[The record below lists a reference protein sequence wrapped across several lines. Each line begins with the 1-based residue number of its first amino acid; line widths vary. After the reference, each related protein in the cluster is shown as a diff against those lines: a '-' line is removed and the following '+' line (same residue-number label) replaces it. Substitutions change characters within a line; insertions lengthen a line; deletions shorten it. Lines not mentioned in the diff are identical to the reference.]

1 MGVKYLNSYLM
12 RHCKRGIY
20 PILLSTLTNK
30 VVVVD
35 TSIYL
40 YKYKAI
46 DKLIPNMA
54 RLIELFQV
62 NSITPIFI
70 FDGKPKSNKKKAL
83 QQRQEQKNVAWKKY
97 SSMTTSASVDV
108 LQKLKNQFIR
118 VSQLD
123 TEEVKQLMFTMN
135 VQFIQA
141 PHEADE
147 LCARFMLTKQA
158 DACIS
163 DDMDMLVHGCS
174 HVIRDIN
181 LESQTA
187 NMYDLEGIVYSLGL
201 NYDTFKQICVVSGTD
216 YYNTVLNI
224 NDYFQLYKKFVDSG
238 EEHFYEWLMKENII
252 DTKEE
257 LLLSYD
263 EFNVLDSKFNYLDS
277 LIQPV

>member
-20 PILLSTLTNK
+20 PILLSALTNK

-40 YKYKAI
+40 YKYKAV
-46 DKLIPNMA
+46 DKLIPNMS
-54 RLIELFQV
+54 RLIELLQV

-70 FDGKPKSNKKKAL
+70 FDGKPKSNKKKTL

-97 SSMTTSASVDV
+97 SSMSTSASVDV

-123 TEEVKQLMFTMN
+123 TEDVKQLMLTMN

-181 LESQTA
+181 LENQTA
-187 NMYDLEGIVYSLGL
+187 NMYDLETIVYSLGL
-201 NYDTFKQICVVSGTD
+201 SYDTFKQICVVSGTD

-224 NDYFQLYKKFVDSG
+224 HDYFKLYKKFIYSG
-238 EEHFYEWLMKENII
+238 EQHFYEWLMKENII

-257 LLLSYD
+257 LLVSYD

-277 LIQPV
+277 LIQTV

>member
-40 YKYKAI
+40 YKYKAV
-46 DKLIPNMA
+46 DKLIPNMS

-118 VSQLD
+118 VSQVD
-123 TEEVKQLMFTMN
+123 SENVKQLMLTMN

-181 LESQTA
+181 LENQSA
-187 NMYDLEGIVYSLGL
+187 NMYDLEAIVYSLGL
-201 NYDTFKQICVVSGTD
+201 SYDTFKQICVVSGTD

-224 NDYFQLYKKFVDSG
+224 NDYFQLYKKFVYSG

-257 LLLSYD
+257 LLISYD
-263 EFNVLDSKFNYLDS
+263 EFNVLNSKFNYLDS
-277 LIQPV
+277 LIQTV

>member
-1 MGVKYLNSYLM
+1 MGVKYLNSY
-12 RHCKRGIY
+12 CKRGIY

-40 YKYKAI
+40 YKYKAV
-46 DKLIPNMA
+46 DKLIPNMS

-118 VSQLD
+118 VSQVD
-123 TEEVKQLMFTMN
+123 SENVKQLMLTMN

-181 LESQTA
+181 LENQSA
-187 NMYDLEGIVYSLGL
+187 NMYDLEAIVYSLGL
-201 NYDTFKQICVVSGTD
+201 SYDTFKQICVVSGTD

-224 NDYFQLYKKFVDSG
+224 NDYFQLYKKFVYSG

-257 LLLSYD
+257 LLISYD
-263 EFNVLDSKFNYLDS
+263 EFNVLNSKFNYLDS
-277 LIQPV
+277 LIQTV